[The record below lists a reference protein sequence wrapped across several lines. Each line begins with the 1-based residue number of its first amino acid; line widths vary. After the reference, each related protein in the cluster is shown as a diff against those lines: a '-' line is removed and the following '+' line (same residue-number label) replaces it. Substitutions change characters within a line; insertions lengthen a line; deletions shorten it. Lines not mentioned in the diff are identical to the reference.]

1 MENSV
6 FEKARKWI
14 CFNARPIDR
23 ARFRYLFENG
33 SRESVLSALAEY
45 QNEDGGFGHALE
57 ADCFNPNS
65 SPIQTWAATE
75 ILYEVGLEE
84 DHPIVRGIL
93 SYLDS
98 GRDFNGKCW
107 LNTVP
112 SNNDYPRAPWWTYD
126 SRTYDAVNY
135 NPAAALAGFAMKFAD
150 RDSSLYRKCYDIAKE
165 AICYLKDTDKC
176 DEMHV
181 LACYVRLAECCR
193 KAGLAE
199 ELGIDELER
208 ILAERIRKVMTW
220 DRESWKTGYVCKPS
234 NFLTTRSRERYLMI
248 AQAMNDAI
256 EVVEQLTAFAHEIGR
271 LKDEII
277 ETLHSLSATAEENSA
292 STEQMASSMQE
303 QTATIEEISKSSES
317 LSELAQRLQSI
328 VKRFK
333 VQDR

>member
-208 ILAERIRKVMTW
+208 ILAERIRKIMTW

-234 NFLTTRSRERYLMI
+234 NFLTTRSSFLY
-248 AQAMNDAI
+248 QD
-256 EVVEQLTAFAHEIGR
+256 FA
-271 LKDEII
+271 
-277 ETLHSLSATAEENSA
+277 
-292 STEQMASSMQE
+292 
-303 QTATIEEISKSSES
+303 
-317 LSELAQRLQSI
+317 ELAEYECEFIRNSQLPDGTWPVNWRWDDYMEEWHVAKNWWKSHLIIINLRFLQGISEEP
-328 VKRFK
+328 F
-333 VQDR
+333 DRPGYE